1 LLFIINQSQG
11 ITKMT
16 FTTKGLLTTNEGW
29 IVTPETMDAL
39 RKELPTL
46 STQEILRAVDLFKA
60 GLILADVDTSV
71 DKSW

>member
-1 LLFIINQSQG
+1 
-11 ITKMT
+11 MT

-60 GLILADVDTSV
+60 GLILADVDTSI

>member
-1 LLFIINQSQG
+1 
-11 ITKMT
+11 MT

-29 IVTPETMDAL
+29 IVSPEMMTAL

-60 GLILADVDTSV
+60 GLILTDVDTKV
-71 DKSW
+71 NKS